1 MSLNPATGLPSLGNG
16 GGGLSGRS
24 VHPIAVRSIYE
35 VAANVPDLPIVGAGG
50 VTSGWEA
57 IELMLA
63 GASAVQVGTASFAE
77 PRAMSRIQREMNR
90 WAKRHGVNDWSK
102 IVGLAHRGG
111 LRAL

>member
-1 MSLNPATGLPSLGNG
+1 
-16 GGGLSGRS
+16 
-24 VHPIAVRSIYE
+24 VRAIYE

-90 WAKRHGVNDWSK
+90 WAQRHGVSDWSK